1 MALNILQSDEACHVC
16 LKSYSKKFNFK
27 KGDKFELLC
36 RGIPKQYIN
45 DSTSLALSGDFSAEI
60 VLDPVRWAAE
70 VLDWHCLDPDGQIWA
85 RKNPD
90 EYVRQMVDFPDR
102 PSKYHRPYQATMLR
116 CSSKYKAFRLG
127 RQSGKTETLVISML
141 FHMFTN
147 KNFKIVLITPFQS
160 QIDLIF
166 KRVEDLVQGNPN
178 LQNSVRRAVKAP
190 NYTLVLHN
198 GSQLKGF
205 TAGTK
210 SNNGAASVR
219 GQDANMLVFDE
230 ADYLNK
236 SDLDAAMAIVVN
248 YPEATVW
255 MSSTPTGRREKFYDL
270 CYDRE
275 WKEFHFPSH
284 VNPNWSEHLDKFFKK
299 NLTSIG
305 YKHEILGEFGEQEE
319 GIFQAS
325 YVDRAMSNYSYSQMY
340 PQSNWLYSI
349 GVDWNGQKV
358 GTTIYVTGFNPTI
371 NKFMTVESVT
381 VQKEGWT
388 QTAACQKIVEL
399 NRKWKPFAIY
409 VDKGFGGTQVEI
421 LHKYGY
427 DSRIDPEKGPNHIDS
442 KLVRVVKAFDFGSAV
457 EIRDPFTKELRNK
470 PAKGFLVENSVRRF
484 ESGDILISEEDIK
497 IKKELLAYIVKNVSP
512 TGMISYTT
520 TDEAIGDHN
529 LDALMLSLVAFTLEK
544 SIFGKLTLNEKIAF
558 TSIDSGTPL
567 SSDINLPI
575 TNTEKPIMRTEQRQ
589 EFIPEKR
596 PSILSGPNRHTH
608 SAPPS
613 KLWSWPGF
621 SYDKPAP
628 SPKNIFSRDKTT
640 KRSSF

>member
-1 MALNILQSDEACHVC
+1 MALNILQSDEACHICV
-16 LKSYSKKFNFK
+16 KSYAKKFDFK

-36 RGIPKQYIN
+36 RGIPKQYVS
-45 DSTSLALSGDFSAEI
+45 DAASLVLSGSFDAQM
-60 VLDPVRWAAE
+60 VLDPVLWAAE
-70 VLDWHCLDPDGQIWA
+70 VLDWHCLDPNGEVWA
-85 RKNPD
+85 RKNTE
-90 EYVRQMVDFPDR
+90 EYLRQMQDHPER
-102 PSKYHRPYQATMLR
+102 QSKYHRPYQATMLR
-116 CSSKYKAFRLG
+116 CSSKYKVFRLG

-147 KNFKIVLITPFQS
+147 AGFKIVLITPFQS

-166 KRVEDLVQGNPN
+166 KRLEDLIHSNST
-178 LQNSVRRAVKAP
+178 LQNSIKRSVKAP
-190 NYTLVLHN
+190 NYTLILHN

-230 ADYLNK
+230 GDYLNK
-236 SDLDAAMAIVVN
+236 ADLDAAMAIVTN

-270 CYDRE
+270 CFDKE
-275 WKEFHFPSH
+275 WKEFHYPSH

-325 YVDRAMSNYSYSQMY
+325 YVDRAMSDYTYGSMY
-340 PQSNWLYSI
+340 PESSWLYSI
-349 GVDWNGQKV
+349 GVDWNGQKI
-358 GTTIYVTGFNPTI
+358 GTTIYVTGFNPST
-371 NKFMTVESVT
+371 NKFMTVESVV

-399 NRKWKPFAIY
+399 NRKWRPFAIY
-409 VDKGFGGTQVEI
+409 VDRGFGGTQIEV
-421 LHKYGY
+421 LHKYGF
-427 DSRIDPEKGPNHIDS
+427 DARSDPQKGANHIDA
-442 KLVRVVKAFDFGSAV
+442 KLARIVKPFDFGSSV

-484 ESGDILISEEDIK
+484 ESGDILLPKEDVK

-520 TDEAIGDHN
+520 TDESIGDHN

-544 SIFGKLTLNEKIAF
+544 SIFGKLQLNEKIHF
-558 TSIDSGTPL
+558 TTIDGKSPDMISEPSTIKEEVPARL
-567 SSDINLPI
+567 EQRKEFAPPERN
-575 TNTEKPIMRTEQRQ
+575 NFNKEKP
-589 EFIPEKR
+589 
-596 PSILSGPNRHTH
+596 LPN
-608 SAPPS
+608 

-621 SYDKPAP
+621 AHDKPRPTPGSGNNLFNRA
-628 SPKNIFSRDKTT
+628 KNP